1 MKVHVFVLTLIA
13 LSLVHAAAAIEQRS
27 AEEDQRALV
36 ALENEWLASEH
47 DAKVLDRILA
57 PDFMHPVVSGDFL
70 SKAEHID
77 YASKHLPPAN
87 RKQHF
92 EQMKVRIF
100 GDTAI
105 VNGLVVTTDQ
115 NGHEIDKTIFTDV
128 FVYRDGRWLAVNAQE
143 NKIQTRP
150 TKP

>member
-70 SKAEHID
+70 SKAQHID

-87 RKQHF
+87 LKQHF

-100 GDTAI
+100 GDVGI
-105 VNGLVVTTDQ
+105 VNGLVLTTDER
-115 NGHEIDKTIFTDV
+115 GHEVARTVFTDV
-128 FVYRDGRWLAVNAQE
+128 FVYREGHWLAVNAQE
-143 NKIQTRP
+143 NKVRP
-150 TKP
+150 TEP